1 LTGSAPRLRCG
12 ARILHWWNAGV
23 SPPNREH
30 AMKAVIDFSY
40 AAFVAAVIGIAVGGS
55 AFSFV
60 WLLHIL
66 KV

>member
-1 LTGSAPRLRCG
+1 LIGAAPRLRCG
-12 ARILHWWNAGV
+12 ARILRCWNGGV
-23 SPPNREH
+23 SHEWER

-40 AAFVAAVIGIAVGGS
+40 AAFVAAVIGIAVGGT